1 MNILITLLR
10 KELKQIFRNR
20 LMLPM
25 IFVMPI
31 FQLVVLVYAANLE
44 MKNIEIVIVDQDLSQ
59 YSRGLVSKLQGSSFY
74 EVKGYTSD
82 INEAEAMLYRDDV
95 DAIVHIKKDFE
106 KQLINEKEADVQLLI
121 NAINATEGSLINVY
135 SSRIIWDY
143 SNSIRSEL
151 LAYSGKGIM
160 NIEMIPSF
168 WYNPMLDYKIY
179 MFAGILVILVTMI
192 GMFLS
197 ALNLVSEKELGTAE
211 QINVTPVKKYQFIVA
226 KLLPFLLIGLFEL
239 AFGLL
244 IGKVLVDLPM
254 RGSLLLL
261 FLVAFVYL
269 LVTLGLGLFLS
280 TISSTQQQLML
291 VAFFLWVTFILMS
304 GIFTPTESM
313 PVWAQKINIFNPL
326 SYFMRVIRMIL
337 LKGSDFR
344 DISRDFYSLTVYAI
358 LMLTLAITNYRK
370 TS

>member
-1 MNILITLLR
+1 MNILFTLLR

-20 LMLPM
+20 LMLPI

-31 FQLVVLVYAANLE
+31 VQLVVLVYTANLE
-44 MKNIEIVIVDQDLSQ
+44 MKNIEIAIVDQDLSH
-59 YSRGLVSKLQGSSFY
+59 YSRGLVSKLKGSSFY
-74 EVKGYTSD
+74 KVKGYTS
-82 INEAEAMLYRDDV
+82 NYNAAEAMLHSDKI
-95 DAIVHIKKDFE
+95 DAIVHIHQGFE
-106 KQLINEKEADVQLLI
+106 KELINEKEADVQLVI

-143 SNSIRSEL
+143 SNSIRSDML
-151 LAYSGKGIM
+151 GYSGKGSV
-160 NIEMIPSF
+160 NIEMISSF

-211 QINVTPVKKYQFIVA
+211 QINVTPVRKYQFIVA

-244 IGKVLVDLPM
+244 IGKILVDLPM
-254 RGSLLLL
+254 RGSLPLL
-261 FLVAFVYL
+261 FLVATVYL
-269 LVTLGLGLFLS
+269 LVALGLGLFLS

-291 VAFFLWVTFILMS
+291 VSFFLWVTFILMS

-313 PVWAQKINIFNPL
+313 PLWAQKVNVINPL

-337 LKGSDFR
+337 LKGSDFQ
-344 DISRDFYSLTVYAI
+344 DVSRDFYSLLVYAV

>member
-1 MNILITLLR
+1 MRILLTLLR
-10 KELKQIFRNR
+10 KELRQIFRNR

-25 IFVMPI
+25 IFVMPVV
-31 FQLVVLVYAANLE
+31 QLVILVYAANME

-74 EVKGYTSD
+74 QVKGYTAD
-82 INEAEAMLYRDDV
+82 YNEAEAMLHRDDV
-95 DAIVHIKKDFE
+95 DAIVHIKNGFE
-106 KQLINEKEADVQLLI
+106 KQLINEKEADVQLLV

-135 SSRIIWDY
+135 STWIIRDY
-143 SNSIRSEL
+143 ANSVRSEL
-151 LAYSGKGIM
+151 SGNSGENMMK
-160 NIEMIPSF
+160 IEMISSF
-168 WYNPMLDYKIY
+168 WYNPQLDYKIY

-211 QINVTPVKKYQFIVA
+211 QINVTPVRKYQFIVA

-244 IGKVLVDLPM
+244 IGKFLVDLPM
-254 RGSLLLL
+254 RGSLSLL

-313 PVWAQKINIFNPL
+313 PVWAQKINIINPL
-326 SYFMRVIRMIL
+326 SYFMRIIRMIL
-337 LKGSDFR
+337 LKGSDFQ
-344 DISRDFYSLTVYAI
+344 DISKDFYSLVVYSV

-370 TS
+370 TT

>member
-1 MNILITLLR
+1 MSILFTLLR
-10 KELKQIFRNR
+10 KELKQIFRNK
-20 LMLPM
+20 LMLPI

-31 FQLVVLVYAANLE
+31 VQLVVLVYAANLE

-82 INEAEAMLYRDDV
+82 YNEAEAMLHRDKA

-106 KQLINEKEADVQLLI
+106 KKLINEKEADVQLI
-121 NAINATEGSLINVY
+121 VNAINATEGSLINVY

-143 SNSIRSEL
+143 ANSIRSEL
-151 LAYSGKGIM
+151 LAYSGKSM
-160 NIEMIPSF
+160 NLEIISSF

-179 MFAGILVILVTMI
+179 MFAGILVILITMI

-197 ALNLVSEKELGTAE
+197 ALNLVSEKENGTAE
-211 QINVTPVKKYQFIVA
+211 QINVTPVRKYQFIVA

-244 IGKVLVDLPM
+244 IGKFLVDLPM
-254 RGSLLLL
+254 RGSLPLL
-261 FLVAFVYL
+261 FMAATVYL
-269 LVTLGLGLFLS
+269 LVALGLGLFLS
-280 TISSTQQQLML
+280 TISSNQQQLML
-291 VAFFLWVTFILMS
+291 VSFFLWVTFILMS

-313 PVWAQKINIFNPL
+313 PAWAQKVNILNPL

-337 LKGSDFR
+337 LKGSEFQ
-344 DISRDFYSLTVYAI
+344 DIAKDFYSLLVYAI
-358 LMLTLAITNYRK
+358 LMLSLAITNYRK
-370 TS
+370 TT